1 MSLCQLQNASK
12 EVEDQEE
19 VNVSV
24 RQCSLHVVFF
34 YGSSKHLIAAS
45 FCSCASRSLYKKFEN
60 PIKLYEQL
68 KTLSI
73 GGVHDGSVRFQNWNL
88 SNARLNAVCP
98 LPELHVRQPYIKT
111 APEVDHNICGVSS
124 VNSKH
129 TNFKHRQPEG
139 WLASQWGWLN
149 AQCGCSAAPF
159 QTDTKVTVREE
170 CLGRVGAFG
179 HVCVCLWKSED
190 EKWLILKRSAEQ
202 GQGSAHTK
210 DLISSVRDRTLKK
223 SFRF

>member
-1 MSLCQLQNASK
+1 MLWWPCVSLQNASK
-12 EVEDQEE
+12 KVEDQEE

-24 RQCSLHVVFF
+24 RQCALHVVFF
-34 YGSSKHLIAAS
+34 YGSSKHLKAAS
-45 FCSCASRSLYKKFEN
+45 FCSCASHALHKNFE
-60 PIKLYEQL
+60 IQM

-73 GGVHDGSVRFQNWNL
+73 GGVHDGSARFQNWNL
-88 SNARLNAVCP
+88 SHARLNAVYP
-98 LPELHVRQPYIKT
+98 LPELHVRQPYIKM

-159 QTDTKVTVREE
+159 PDRHKSHCQRGMSGPSGCLWSCLCLSLEKWGRKVTNPKEK
-170 CLGRVGAFG
+170 CGA
-179 HVCVCLWKSED
+179 
-190 EKWLILKRSAEQ
+190 
-202 GQGSAHTK
+202 GSRF
-210 DLISSVRDRTLKK
+210 SSH
-223 SFRF
+223 